1 MPLLHAIVLGI
12 VQGLSEFLPISSSG
26 HLLIVPWLFGW
37 EELTSNPE
45 LNRTF
50 DVALHVGTF
59 VAVVAYFRRDLWD
72 LAGAWV
78 RSIRFRD
85 PDLAPWATTDTEGRL
100 AWLLILASF
109 PAATVGLVLDQ
120 VLEGHTGGFVLV
132 GVMLIVFAVVL
143 YLADRLVGM
152 REISTFNGRHAL
164 LMGSAQAL
172 ALQPGVS
179 RSGATISMGRF
190 LGYERDAAARISFLM
205 SVPITGGV
213 GLYKA
218 VSVFVLGDGLPPGFA
233 APFFWGTVA
242 SAVTGFVAVWGLMRL
257 IRTRT
262 FFPFVVYRIVLGL
275 FVIGVALNR

>member
-1 MPLLHAIVLGI
+1 MPLYHAIILGI

-59 VAVVAYFRRDLWD
+59 VAVVAYFWRDLWK
-72 LAGAWV
+72 LAGAWID
-78 RSIRFRD
+78 SWRFRD
-85 PDLAPWATTDTEGRL
+85 PDLAPWASEDPEAKL
-100 AWLLILASF
+100 AWLLILASL
-109 PAATVGLVLDQ
+109 PAALVGVVLDK
-120 VLEGHTGGFVLV
+120 VLEGHTGGFVLI

-143 YLADRLVGM
+143 YLADRLLGV
-152 REISTFNGRHAL
+152 REIGSFRARDAL
-164 LMGSAQAL
+164 LMGAAQAT

-190 LGYERDAAARISFLM
+190 LGYDRDAAARISFLM
-205 SVPITGGV
+205 SVPITGGA

-218 VSVFVLGDGLPPGFA
+218 LSVFALGDGLPPGFA
-233 APFFWGTVA
+233 APFLWGMVT
-242 SAVTGFVAVWGLMRL
+242 SAVTGFIAVWGLMRL
-257 IRTRT
+257 IRTRS